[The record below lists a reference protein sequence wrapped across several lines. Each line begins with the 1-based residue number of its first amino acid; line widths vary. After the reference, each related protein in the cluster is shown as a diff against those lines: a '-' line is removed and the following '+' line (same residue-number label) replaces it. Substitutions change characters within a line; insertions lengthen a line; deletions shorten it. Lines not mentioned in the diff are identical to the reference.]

1 MASLNSVPPSLNPPS
16 LGLTSKNLGPE
27 NSRITSCLSL
37 CSWTTV
43 LPEGLEECEPE
54 LRHVPLSLGL
64 CLQRQR
70 GPTGGGTAEM
80 EAARVH
86 TALARSSPLSSHG
99 STSRQGSGSS
109 RPDTARLR
117 SRDLSLI
124 LRLAPEVRAQDARR
138 ECEVTPRYLR
148 LGCCHPVSRPGGD
161 KARFPDESGSASQPW
176 CQSNLP
182 TRLETNL
189 PPAPPRFY
197 QRGRSGRSMQSPGV

>member
-1 MASLNSVPPSLNPPS
+1 M
-16 LGLTSKNLGPE
+16 
-27 NSRITSCLSL
+27 TSCLSL

-43 LPEGLEECEPE
+43 LPEGLEECESEE

-70 GPTGGGTAEM
+70 GPTAAGVVEAQLRWRRPASTQPWLAPARFPPCTDGQ
-80 EAARVH
+80 AARDRDRVDP
-86 TALARSSPLSSHG
+86 TQRF
-99 STSRQGSGSS
+99 SGLETC
-109 RPDTARLR
+109 P
-117 SRDLSLI
+117 LI
-124 LRLAPEVRAQDARR
+124 LRLAPEVRAQDARG

-148 LGCCHPVSRPGGD
+148 LGCCHPVSRPSGD

-189 PPAPPRFY
+189 PPVPPSASTREEEVEEVCKVQVFE
-197 QRGRSGRSMQSPGV
+197 RRETPFPAF